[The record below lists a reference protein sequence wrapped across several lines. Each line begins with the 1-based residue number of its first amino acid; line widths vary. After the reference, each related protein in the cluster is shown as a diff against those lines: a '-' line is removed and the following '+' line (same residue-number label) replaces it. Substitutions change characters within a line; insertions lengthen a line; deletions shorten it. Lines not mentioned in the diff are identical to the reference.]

1 MAARSVADSARRVTA
16 RNYPARTPSGASPD
30 GLRCLLAMIGDRIDT
45 SLRRALAVAFVV
57 AGVPIAF
64 VVYALLA

>member
-1 MAARSVADSARRVTA
+1 
-16 RNYPARTPSGASPD
+16 
-30 GLRCLLAMIGDRIDT
+30 MIGGRVDT
-45 SLRRALAVAFVV
+45 SLRRAFAVAFVV